1 MNIIKKVIIS
11 CIIIILIL
19 CVSILYMLQ
28 NTSNEIDDITDNE
41 VNYKDY
47 ESEYVS
53 DGNIKHITNKKRYYL
68 IKETIDNYISYITDV
83 QKGEQALDEILAANY
98 KNEFNITKENITAN
112 LSKFA
117 NSEIYIEDMYE
128 IEKTDSIILIIV
140 NGSVKSSSESFNTL
154 IKLDSSNKTFEI
166 YPQEYMIKHG
176 DSDIKK
182 LSDNINLNSIEPQT
196 YNLFVYRE
204 ISDSEMCNYYLEDYI
219 YNVTT
224 NIEKAYN
231 LLDEE
236 YRVNRFGSLNTF
248 RIYINE
254 SLDRIKNIQLQ
265 EYAIIKYPNY
275 KQYVC
280 IDTEGNNYLFRET
293 AIMEYTLL
301 LDTYTVI
308 LPEFVEKYNS
318 STTAQKVALNINNF
332 IQAVN
337 DKNYNYTYKVLN
349 ETFKTNNFTTQSD
362 LESYL
367 QSNFFEKNK
376 IEFNEYLV
384 QNGTHIYKVQISDA
398 SLKNSNKINM
408 TVIMEL
414 GNGTDFT
421 MSFSIN

>member
-204 ISDSEMCNYYLEDYI
+204 ISDSELCNYYLEDYI

-224 NIEKAYN
+224 NIENAYN

-236 YRVNRFGSLNTF
+236 YRVNRFGSLDTF

-254 SLDRIKNIQLQ
+254 SLDRIKNIKLQ

-398 SLKNSNKINM
+398 SLENSNKINM